1 MNRRN
6 FKLLLLEKR
15 AKLSVVE
22 SGSQTVFVCQLGA
35 SWVNGP
41 LKVTSQNAIRRVSKT
56 IYIYTKKSGTSKVT
70 CLLFHMHHF
79 WPCVELDNESKNT
92 FE

>member
-6 FKLLLLEKR
+6 FKLLLLKKR

-22 SGSQTVFVCQLGA
+22 SGSQTVFVCQLGT

-41 LKVTSQNAIRRVSKT
+41 LKVTSQNAIRRVSKA
-56 IYIYTKKSGTSKVT
+56 ILRYREPVR
-70 CLLFHMHHF
+70 
-79 WPCVELDNESKNT
+79 
-92 FE
+92 